1 MLAAKGSLKLCETE
15 RPEGVWGVVLKQAPG
30 NYVSPPKVVWPPISS
45 NLLASF
51 NFSQTPNKSRAQSAL
66 IPRPARR
73 KQKNVKKK
81 KKDSSLRGR
90 PETPAR
96 ARSTASPS
104 QPPGSRPSPSPGRTR
119 SRRPRSSFPPRH
131 RPRAAAPRTHPAPV
145 TEYPGIRGPHFPVS
159 AHPHP
164 RHGEEQTYLPEK

>member
-15 RPEGVWGVVLKQAPG
+15 RPGGVGGVKTSSRKLRLPSQNGLAPDFTQ
-30 NYVSPPKVVWPPISS
+30 PFS
-45 NLLASF
+45 NLKLF
-51 NFSQTPNKSRAQSAL
+51 TNTKQEPSAVGSH
-66 IPRPARR
+66 PQATTEKAKKCQR
-73 KQKNVKKK
+73 KK

-96 ARSTASPS
+96 DRSTASPS
-104 QPPGSRPSPSPGRTR
+104 QPPGSRPSPSPGRAR

-131 RPRAAAPRTHPAPV
+131 RARAAAPRTHPAPV
-145 TEYPGIRGPHFPVS
+145 TEYPAIRGPHFPVS

-164 RHGEEQTYLPEK
+164 RHGQE